1 MVYVRRMYAC
11 RWRDECDAVLPGK
24 LSLSSSTASA
34 LTSFFSQTAV
44 TGRLAL
50 ELSQIR
56 FSRIIFQYSHRPISP
71 RNLAPD
77 PRNAP
82 LTAQQPHVH
91 FPRDHQ
97 ALDIYTELPRTS
109 VSDIGFRSL
118 LDRRADL
125 SLCSPPRSRPTRYHL
140 HRCRAKSHRQALAQG
155 QHANARSIVRFRQ
168 RRGHR
173 RRFVWSLAE
182 PPEQKLTLH
191 LSQRPSSRR
200 WHQKDLSSWKES
212 TRLPSS
218 RFSCPSLAPFATPRL
233 T

>member
-1 MVYVRRMYAC
+1 MYTYGRR
-11 RWRDECDAVLPGK
+11 DSSDAVLPCR
-24 LSLSSSTASA
+24 SAHPVHPCSA
-34 LTSFFSQTAV
+34 LTSRYPQTAV

-91 FPRDHQ
+91 FPRDHH

-109 VSDIGFRSL
+109 EFVLMFPLKSRPDVF
-118 LDRRADL
+118 A
-125 SLCSPPRSRPTRYHL
+125 CSPPRSRPTRHHL
-140 HRCRAKSHRQALAQG
+140 HRSRSKPHRQALAQD
-155 QHANARSIVRFRQ
+155 HHTNNRSHFRFRK

-173 RRFVWSLAE
+173 RRCVIDGASC
-182 PPEQKLTLH
+182 
-191 LSQRPSSRR
+191 SSR
-200 WHQKDLSSWKES
+200 S
-212 TRLPSS
+212 
-218 RFSCPSLAPFATPRL
+218 
-233 T
+233 